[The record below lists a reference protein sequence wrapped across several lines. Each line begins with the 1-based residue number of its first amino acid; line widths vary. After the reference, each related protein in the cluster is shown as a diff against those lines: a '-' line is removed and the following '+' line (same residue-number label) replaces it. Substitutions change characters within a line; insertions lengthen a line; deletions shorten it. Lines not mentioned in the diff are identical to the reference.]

1 MKNVKGKIFILGTS
15 IITGFLIIN
24 SINLGSVSNKIQSL
38 SAIDYKKAIEER
50 NQLYKDIED
59 IKSQNI
65 DYRYQIS
72 KYDSDDPEKSKK
84 IIEDMK
90 KQLIT
95 YSELN
100 GTSSVKGP
108 GLIIKL
114 DDAEIDKVWD
124 TQAEITRKMI
134 HEDDMALVLN
144 DIRSAGAEAISI
156 NEHRILPNTSV
167 SCYWAFIG
175 FEDESRVFAPF
186 YISVIG
192 NPEEMKAILLSE
204 NSVLQKLKARNIKV
218 EIEVKDEVIIP
229 VTKQNTEPKFMQRYE
244 KK

>member
-1 MKNVKGKIFILGTS
+1 MKNIKGKIFILGTS

-24 SINLGSVSNKIQSL
+24 SINLSDVSNGIQSL
-38 SAIDYKKAIEER
+38 NAIDYKNAIEER

-72 KYDSDDPEKSKK
+72 KYDSDDPLKSKK
-84 IIEDMK
+84 LIEDMK
-90 KQLIT
+90 NQLVN
-95 YSELN
+95 YSELS
-100 GTSSVKGP
+100 GTSAVKGP
-108 GLIIKL
+108 GLIIKMQ
-114 DDAEIDKVWD
+114 DEEIDRVWD
-124 TQAEITRKMI
+124 TQAEIARKMI
-134 HEDDMALVLN
+134 HEDDMALVIN

-156 NEHRILPNTSV
+156 NNHRILTNTNV
-167 SCYWAFIG
+167 SCYWAYIG
-175 FEDESRVFAPF
+175 FEDESSVFAPF

-204 NSVLQKLKARNIKV
+204 NSVIQRLKARKIKV

-229 VTKQNTEPKFMQRYE
+229 ITKQNTEPQFMQRYDE
-244 KK
+244 K

>member
-1 MKNVKGKIFILGTS
+1 MKNIKGNIFILGTS

-24 SINLGSVSNKIQSL
+24 SVNLNNINSKVQSL
-38 SAIDYKKAIEER
+38 NAMDYKKAIEER

-65 DYRYQIS
+65 DYRHQIS
-72 KYDSDDPEKSKK
+72 KYDNNDPDKSQKL
-84 IIEDMK
+84 IEDMK
-90 KQLIT
+90 NQLIT
-95 YSELN
+95 YSELS
-100 GTSSVKGP
+100 GTSAVKGP

-114 DDAEIDKVWD
+114 EDDEIDKVWD
-124 TQAEITRKMI
+124 TQSEIARKMI
-134 HEDDMALVLN
+134 HEDDMALVIN

-156 NEHRILPNTSV
+156 NNHRILTNTNV

-192 NPEEMKAILLSE
+192 NPEEMKSILLSE

-218 EIEVKDEVIIP
+218 EIVVKDEIVIPI
-229 VTKQNTEPKFMQRYE
+229 TKQNTEPKFMQRYDE
-244 KK
+244 K